1 MVAMVTIETPGFKR
15 KRLLTLDK
23 NFLVPST
30 ILLNPGNNY
39 VIVITITIITGF
51 SNIVEGTRKFLSKVN
66 NRFRLKPGVS
76 MVTIATILL

>member
-39 VIVITITIITGF
+39 AIVITITIITGF

>member
-39 VIVITITIITGF
+39 AIVITITIITGKEKGWLH
-51 SNIVEGTRKFLSKVN
+51 SQVRIWYDSESELT
-66 NRFRLKPGVS
+66 
-76 MVTIATILL
+76 